1 MVNLNLK
8 ISTKTA
14 VNWSQ
19 QQQFTHCSIISRTDL
34 QKPRLELLPSPAVS
48 LGRDQLL
55 PHGDCLFWHRT
66 SCSVG
71 YLLSGNRC
79 NWTECSQTNK
89 FPLPVHMLRCTPQ
102 LSNPRPQ
109 SYNFTK
115 ILFNCISSTEMA
127 SFPPPSSVSVF
138 INLAHQLILVA
149 RGYNLS
155 ISCACALRRAKQL
168 PGRKLCQCLFERIV
182 PSLPCHKTRNLS

>member
-1 MVNLNLK
+1 MQ
-8 ISTKTA
+8 S
-14 VNWSQ
+14 
-19 QQQFTHCSIISRTDL
+19 D
-34 QKPRLELLPSPAVS
+34 
-48 LGRDQLL
+48 
-55 PHGDCLFWHRT
+55 
-66 SCSVG
+66 
-71 YLLSGNRC
+71 
-79 NWTECSQTNK
+79 K

-109 SYNFTK
+109 SYNFTN
-115 ILFNCISSTEMA
+115 ILFNCISSTDMA

-138 INLAHQLILVA
+138 INLAHQLILLA

-182 PSLPCHKTRNLS
+182 PSLPCHKTRNLSWSLGPKRLTKLGLHTSPPHHHNIGSVAKIQPYFFLVIPN

>member
-8 ISTKTA
+8 IATKTA

-19 QQQFTHCSIISRTDL
+19 QQQFTNCCCSIISRTDL

-79 NWTECSQTNK
+79 NWTECSQTNS
-89 FPLPVHMLRCTPQ
+89 RS
-102 LSNPRPQ
+102 LSTCCAVR
-109 SYNFTK
+109 
-115 ILFNCISSTEMA
+115 
-127 SFPPPSSVSVF
+127 PSSV
-138 INLAHQLILVA
+138 ILVLNLTISPTFYLIA
-149 RGYNLS
+149 SHPLTWHHSHRPPQYLFLS
-155 ISCACALRRAKQL
+155 I
-168 PGRKLCQCLFERIV
+168 
-182 PSLPCHKTRNLS
+182 